1 MGVEA
6 LAFCFALLGV
16 VLLFYAVKAYQM
28 KNALSK
34 EVAGMLGMAAAAIW
48 SYCLAMISREYF
60 SMSVAYSINF
70 ICFDGLVYCL
80 YQYSRTYTSM
90 APLSEKQKKI
100 VQLVIG
106 CDVISLLLNP
116 LMGHAVRFSQQHV
129 GTFLYSIAEMWLP
142 YQLHLLLCYLLFAL
156 SLVHL
161 IKKTVK
167 SNRLYQIK
175 YSLITL
181 VLLIAAV
188 LNGLFVFTN
197 LSVDFS
203 VLVFALAGLVI
214 FIFTFH
220 YVPNR
225 LQTGIL
231 DYFMRVSPDGIVLFD
246 ADEMCIYRN
255 TEARRLFEQ
264 EETIERRQIFC
275 EKWKISFANEERTIL
290 DEYGKQ
296 IFLFTLRELEA
307 KNGKGMGSI
316 FWARNITK
324 EKQLAEE
331 KEFLLKH
338 DPLTGIYNREYFFY
352 QTTQLLQKS
361 EQPMVMIALNVER
374 FKLIND
380 IYGIETGNLVLKKIA
395 EQLKETAADNCIY
408 GRISSDQFAICLPDI
423 YSVETLEENSR
434 GKMMAIGHGSFPVVI
449 KFGVYRIVDKA
460 MPAESAYDR
469 ATLAL
474 NQVKGQYHTNV
485 GYYDHALRERMLKQ
499 QSIVNDMENALRE
512 EQFELYLQP
521 QMNHTNGQII
531 GAEALVRWEH
541 PERGTISPA
550 EFIPVFEENGFITK
564 MDQYVWE
571 KACQIIQ
578 KLRNE
583 GREHCSI
590 SVNIS
595 TKDFYYVD
603 LYEVFTGLIDKYQ
616 IPPRSLKLEITETAF
631 VMDQANQLELVKRL
645 QGAGF
650 IIEMDDFGSG
660 YSSLNTLKDIPVDVL
675 KMDMKFLSQS
685 EDMQRSQ
692 NILQMIV
699 ALSKSLGMPVI
710 AEGVETKSQADYLST
725 IGCENI
731 QGYYY
736 AKPMKQAEYEQYL
749 QKYEYQDII

>member
-1 MGVEA
+1 M
-6 LAFCFALLGV
+6 
-16 VLLFYAVKAYQM
+16 
-28 KNALSK
+28 
-34 EVAGMLGMAAAAIW
+34 
-48 SYCLAMISREYF
+48 
-60 SMSVAYSINF
+60 
-70 ICFDGLVYCL
+70 
-80 YQYSRTYTSM
+80 
-90 APLSEKQKKI
+90 
-100 VQLVIG
+100 
-106 CDVISLLLNP
+106 
-116 LMGHAVRFSQQHV
+116 
-129 GTFLYSIAEMWLP
+129 
-142 YQLHLLLCYLLFAL
+142 
-156 SLVHL
+156 
-161 IKKTVK
+161 
-167 SNRLYQIK
+167 
-175 YSLITL
+175 
-181 VLLIAAV
+181 
-188 LNGLFVFTN
+188 
-197 LSVDFS
+197 
-203 VLVFALAGLVI
+203 
-214 FIFTFH
+214 
-220 YVPNR
+220 
-225 LQTGIL
+225 
-231 DYFMRVSPDGIVLFD
+231 
-246 ADEMCIYRN
+246 
-255 TEARRLFEQ
+255 
-264 EETIERRQIFC
+264 
-275 EKWKISFANEERTIL
+275 
-290 DEYGKQ
+290 
-296 IFLFTLRELEA
+296 
-307 KNGKGMGSI
+307 
-316 FWARNITK
+316 
-324 EKQLAEE
+324 
-331 KEFLLKH
+331 
-338 DPLTGIYNREYFFY
+338 
-352 QTTQLLQKS
+352 
-361 EQPMVMIALNVER
+361 
-374 FKLIND
+374 
-380 IYGIETGNLVLKKIA
+380 
-395 EQLKETAADNCIY
+395 
-408 GRISSDQFAICLPDI
+408 
-423 YSVETLEENSR
+423 
-434 GKMMAIGHGSFPVVI
+434 I